1 MSDADTLAAP
11 VPAPLP
17 GAIPALARRQK
28 RASLLTLSL
37 MGVAPLAILM
47 WDPLYRDVR
56 VFPSVA
62 LCDSDSPLSA
72 EQCQKLYDEALRR
85 NALIAPS
92 FVNFT
97 ACESDFLRI
106 SESCENGTWCAPQA
120 VQNCVLG
127 DDGLARPTPAAFLV
141 SESLLERLRQGE
153 EPALAELDME
163 ELQPVY
169 GMSDE
174 NLGGASS
181 GYAST
186 YHYPGYYG
194 GSSNRNWHMFTSQ
207 GQYLG
212 DQNSRQLNLHTSHLQ
227 AGAGYAQH
235 FQGNALP
242 ARMGGTARG
251 GFGASARSSMALAT
265 G

>member
-11 VPAPLP
+11 VPAAL
-17 GAIPALARRQK
+17 ADAVPALARRQK

-62 LCDSDSPLSA
+62 ACDKDSPLSA

-85 NALIAPS
+85 NAQIAPS

-97 ACESDFLRI
+97 TCESDFLRV
-106 SESCENGTWCAPQA
+106 SESCKDGTWCEPQA
-120 VQNCVLG
+120 VQNCALG
-127 DDGLARPTPAAFLV
+127 DDGLARPNPAAFLV

-153 EPALAELDME
+153 QPALAELDME

-174 NLGGASS
+174 NLGGGSDGYVSS
-181 GYAST
+181 
-186 YHYPGYYG
+186 YHYPSYYG
-194 GSSNRNWHMFTSQ
+194 GFSNRNWHMFTSQ

-212 DQNSRQLNLHTSHLQ
+212 DQNSRQLNLRTSQLQ

-235 FQGNALP
+235 FQANTLP
-242 ARMGGTARG
+242 ARMGGAARG
-251 GFGASARSSMALAT
+251 GFGATARSSMALAT

>member
-11 VPAPLP
+11 VPAVLP
-17 GAIPALARRQK
+17 RATPALARRQK

-62 LCDSDSPLSA
+62 VCDSDSPLSA

-85 NALIAPS
+85 NAQIAPS

-106 SESCENGTWCAPQA
+106 SESCKDGAWCEPQA
-120 VQNCVLG
+120 VQNCALG
-127 DDGLARPTPAAFLV
+127 DDGLARPNPAAFLV

-153 EPALAELDME
+153 EPVLAELDME

-169 GMSDE
+169 GMSEE
-174 NLGGASS
+174 NLGGVSS
-181 GYAST
+181 SYS
-186 YHYPGYYG
+186 HYPGYYG
-194 GSSNRNWHMFTSQ
+194 SYNTRNWHMFTSQ

-212 DQNSRQLNLHTSHLQ
+212 DQNSRQLNLHTSQLQ
-227 AGAGYAQH
+227 AGAGYTQY
-235 FQGNALP
+235 FQANALP
-242 ARMGGTARG
+242 ARMGGAARG

>member
-11 VPAPLP
+11 APVAFP
-17 GAIPALARRQK
+17 DAVPALARRQK

-72 EQCQKLYDEALRR
+72 EQCQKLYNEALRR
-85 NALIAPS
+85 NAQIAPS

-97 ACESDFLRI
+97 ACEGDFLRI
-106 SESCENGTWCAPQA
+106 SPSCKDGTWCEPQA
-120 VQNCVLG
+120 VQNCALG
-127 DDGLARPTPAAFLV
+127 DDGLARPNPAAFLV

-153 EPALAELDME
+153 QPALAELDME

-169 GMSDE
+169 GMSEE
-174 NLGGASS
+174 NLGGVSS
-181 GYAST
+181 GYTST
-186 YHYPGYYG
+186 YHYPSYYG
-194 GSSNRNWHMFTSQ
+194 GFSNRNWYMFTSQ

-212 DQNSRQLNLHTSHLQ
+212 DQSIRQLNLHTSHLQ

-235 FQGNALP
+235 FQANALP

>member
-11 VPAPLP
+11 VPAALP
-17 GAIPALARRQK
+17 GATPALARRQK

-62 LCDSDSPLSA
+62 VCDSDSPLSA

-85 NALIAPS
+85 NAQIAPS

-106 SESCENGTWCAPQA
+106 SPSCKDGAWCEPQA
-120 VQNCVLG
+120 VQNCALG
-127 DDGLARPTPAAFLV
+127 DDGLARPNPAAFLV

-153 EPALAELDME
+153 EPVLAELDLE

-169 GMSDE
+169 GMSEE
-174 NLGGASS
+174 NLGGVSS
-181 GYAST
+181 SYS
-186 YHYPGYYG
+186 HYPGYYG
-194 GSSNRNWHMFTSQ
+194 SYNTRNWHMFTSQ

-235 FQGNALP
+235 FQANALP
-242 ARMGGTARG
+242 ARMGGAARG